1 MRHRVFLAD
10 DHPIVRHGLQQLLD
24 NQFDLTVVGQAENGL
39 DVLSQPHKEN
49 WDVLVLDLSLPGV
62 SGVEVLRKLRRD
74 HPKLKVVILSMYP
87 EEQYAAQML
96 AEGASAYVS
105 KSLPPE
111 EFLSILRHV
120 LRFGRY
126 VSEAVPLESKAKTAG
141 ETKPLHSSLTAR
153 EYQVFTLIYQGKTV
167 TEVAAEL
174 AVSAST
180 VSNHLARIKE
190 KLVVHSVGEVV
201 AYAHRAG
208 LID

>member
-24 NQFDLTVVGQAENGL
+24 NQLDLTVVGQAANGL
-39 DVLSQPHKEN
+39 DVLSEPHKES

-62 SGVEVLRKLRRD
+62 SGVEVLRKLRAQ

-87 EEQYAAQML
+87 EEQYATQMIS
-96 AEGASAYVS
+96 EGASAYVS

-120 LRFGRY
+120 LRYGRY
-126 VSEAVPLESKAKTAG
+126 VSDAVPLDCKPKGKQEA
-141 ETKPLHSSLTAR
+141 KPLHTTLTAR
-153 EYQVFTLIYQGKTV
+153 EYQVFTLIYQGKLV
-167 TEVAAEL
+167 TEVAAVL

-190 KLVVHSVGEVV
+190 KLAVHSVGEVV